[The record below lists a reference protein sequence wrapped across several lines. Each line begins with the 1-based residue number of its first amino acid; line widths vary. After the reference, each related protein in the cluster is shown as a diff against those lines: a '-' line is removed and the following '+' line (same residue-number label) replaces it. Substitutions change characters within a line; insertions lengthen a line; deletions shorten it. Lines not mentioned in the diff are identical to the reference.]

1 MAQYNLGML
10 SVKSG
15 QLDKAIERFNTVLEI
30 NPERTEVNFFLGQV
44 YLQQGDTTKAI
55 QSYEAFIRNAKYD
68 VSDVIKMVE
77 GLKKNNPS

>member
-1 MAQYNLGML
+1 
-10 SVKSG
+10 
-15 QLDKAIERFNTVLEI
+15 VLEI